1 MAKVLDCGQN
11 TFSARTPVY
20 GFGVGRNKVKAKSVA
35 MDMAYAFADT
45 LANAEGAKWKC
56 PEDKGCPNKQGPVI
70 ANLKTT
76 ELLTVKLQKLLYLSV
91 VRRTFDIVIHC
102 QGH

>member
-11 TFSARTPVY
+11 KFSAPTPVY
-20 GFGVGRNKVKAKSVA
+20 GFGLGPNKTKAKSVA
-35 MDMAYAFADT
+35 MDTAYAFADT
-45 LANAEGAKWKC
+45 LANTESAKWKC
-56 PEDKGCPNKQGPVI
+56 PEDKGCPNKRGPVV

-91 VRRTFDIVIHC
+91 VQRTFDIVIHC
-102 QGH
+102 QGS